1 MGKSSNPYQVW
12 VDKENLLYIYY
23 KNSQEDDSIDVYK
36 YNEMKISEIEG
47 YVDEFESKFVKVSER
62 ILNMSVNKSNT
73 STLNSTSSKSTSSG
87 GVTKA
92 NQNNQ
97 NRPAPY
103 KVPDKFSKPT
113 TNVTSKTTTTVN
125 KQNPHPQNPPQQ
137 QPQKRVFSFKNAAN
151 KSSSENHNDSTI
163 ICLSS
168 STQETPNQNI
178 PSTNRQVLSEGN
190 LKLLNLLIVKMSN

>member
-87 GVTKA
+87 GAAKS

-113 TNVTSKTTTTVN
+113 TNVTSKTTTATTN
-125 KQNPHPQNPPQQ
+125 KQNPPQQ

-168 STQETPNQNI
+168 STQENPNQNI

-190 LKLLNLLIVKMSN
+190 LILLNLLIIKKVN